1 MHVTSFDV
9 MQHRHGSVLL
19 WFAAGPFVHIWT
31 KSVFILLHGM
41 KTWQKWHHLKHFIR
55 LHSAPCGATEGFVLL
70 LLRMQRYSSGH
81 ANRHKCLPSSVAVW
95 DQLYFETVM
104 KMNSDWSQRELT
116 RGDKLAADAKEQ
128 RGVVFAGG
136 RQNHVVTDEITEQ
149 MFMCVLRRLYAE
161 SSGITF

>member
-1 MHVTSFDV
+1 MCCCDSQRVHLCIFGLKACLSFTRDENLAEVTSLETLH
-9 MQHRHGSVLL
+9 QTSLSSLWSHGRRC
-19 WFAAGPFVHIWT
+19 AAPLCV
-31 KSVFILLHGM
+31 
-41 KTWQKWHHLKHFIR
+41 
-55 LHSAPCGATEGFVLL
+55 
-70 LLRMQRYSSGH
+70 QRYSSGH

-116 RGDKLAADAKEQ
+116 RGDKLAAEAKEQ

-149 MFMCVLRRLYAE
+149 MFMCVMRRLYAE